1 MNRTKTVVAALAA
14 LVMAAFFT
22 GCGDKNLVI
31 EGPVL
36 HGAKDRTK
44 VPANLKIPNGIEE
57 IRDNAFNRCKAVKT
71 VTFPKTLKK
80 IGNEA
85 FSDCTY
91 LESVTI
97 PEGVTEI
104 GESSFE
110 YCDSLA
116 SVTILGSVTGGYR
129 AFSSCTSL
137 AKVTIG
143 NGMTAIAPTMFAG
156 SKALTSVTIPGSVT
170 KIGNNAFNNCD
181 SLESVTFQG
190 TKAQWEA
197 IEKEHY
203 SKYDSIGTFAVQ
215 CTDGELPSQKW

>member
-1 MNRTKTVVAALAA
+1 MNRTKTVVAVLAA
-14 LVMAAFFT
+14 LVMAAAFT

-31 EGPVL
+31 EGTVL

-44 VPANLKIPNGIEE
+44 LPANLKIPNGIEE
-57 IRDNAFNRCKAVKT
+57 ISGRAFKECKAIRT
-71 VTFPKTLKK
+71 VIFPKTLKK
-80 IGNEA
+80 IGKEA
-85 FSDCTY
+85 FYECTY

-104 GESSFE
+104 GDEAFA

-116 SVTILGSVTGGYR
+116 SVTIPSSVTEGYS
-129 AFSSCTSL
+129 AFACCKSL

-143 NGMTAIAPTMFAG
+143 NGMTVIDSGMFIDC
-156 SKALTSVTIPGSVT
+156 KALTSVTIPSSVT
-170 KIGNNAFNNCD
+170 KIGYGAFYECD

-197 IEKEHY
+197 IEKNTGAL
-203 SKYDSIGTFAVQ
+203 DIGTFAVK
-215 CTDGELPSQKW
+215 CTDGELPSQTWK

>member
-14 LVMAAFFT
+14 LVMAAAFT

-36 HGAKDRTK
+36 RGAKDRTK

-57 IRDNAFNRCKAVKT
+57 IGIGAFLGCQAVKT

-80 IGNEA
+80 IGEKA
-85 FSDCTY
+85 FERCSY

-97 PEGVTEI
+97 PEGVTYI
-104 GESSFE
+104 NSSFMR
-110 YCDSLA
+110 CDALA
-116 SVTILGSVTGGYR
+116 SVTIPSSVTEGEG
-129 AFSSCTSL
+129 AFAGCKSL

-143 NGMTAIAPTMFAG
+143 NGMTVIASGMFI
-156 SKALTSVTIPGSVT
+156 SCEALTSVTIPGSVT
-170 KIGNNAFNNCD
+170 KIGRYAFKDCD

-203 SKYDSIGTFAVQ
+203 SKYDSIGKFAVQ
-215 CTDGELPSQKW
+215 CTDGELPSQQW

>member
-14 LVMAAFFT
+14 LVMAAAFT

-31 EGPVL
+31 EGTVL

-44 VPANLKIPNGIEE
+44 LPANLKIPNGIED
-57 IRDNAFNRCKAVKT
+57 IGGRAFKECKAIRT

-80 IGNEA
+80 IGEEA
-85 FSDCTY
+85 FYKCDY

-97 PEGVTEI
+97 PEGVTSI
-104 GESSFE
+104 DFSFVD
-110 YCDSLA
+110 CDALT
-116 SVTILGSVTGGYR
+116 SVTILGSVTEGSG
-129 AFSSCTSL
+129 AFQSCYSL

-143 NGMTAIAPTMFAG
+143 NGVTAIAESMFVWC
-156 SKALTSVTIPGSVT
+156 KALTSVTIPSSVT
-170 KIGNNAFNNCD
+170 KIGRYAFFHCD

-197 IEKEHY
+197 IEKEHH
-203 SKYDSIGTFAVQ
+203 YDSGIGTFAVK
-215 CTDGELPSQKW
+215 CTDGELPSQAW